1 MLTWAVGHRWAYSI
15 YRYAASVR
23 PSSVRPSTFS
33 NDISSEAVR
42 PVIYILKKKWILYIS
57 GEADSFHIPNI
68 ASIGI
73 GMKSYVFY
81 SGRIELWL
89 LWQLIVPIDLYGKVE
104 ICKKKSVSMEI
115 FGFFY
120 RNVYWV
126 VLYVSYTFVQIGI
139 FDWLSGRQKGSI
151 FVKMFKNL
159 LLRNRMEDEAETWH
173 TCLGHYLLQSY
184 VFLFRLDKNSGCY
197 GNLNF
202 P

>member
-1 MLTWAVGHRWAYSI
+1 MAHRWAYSI

-68 ASIGI
+68 ASIGSWNEKLCFLFRSDRTLVA
-73 GMKSYVFY
+73 MATY
-81 SGRIELWL
+81 SSHR
-89 LWQLIVPIDLYGKVE
+89 LIMGKVE

-126 VLYVSYTFVQIGI
+126 VLYVSYNFCPNRY
-139 FDWLSGRQKGSI
+139 FWLVVGAAKRVN
-151 FVKMFKNL
+151 FRKN
-159 LLRNRMEDEAETWH
+159 
-173 TCLGHYLLQSY
+173 
-184 VFLFRLDKNSGCY
+184 V
-197 GNLNF
+197 
-202 P
+202 